1 MPPPN
6 VNEPECHVIGVI
18 VVSVILGFIL
28 VLGMIFLIVLFRRR
42 EVHICGKFHNYA
54 IDVNFTLSLHWC
66 FTQKIYSL
74 RVKGFIWI
82 LYQLPI
88 TVFEHKFRWFLNFIL
103 NVIYNSETSII
114 DLFEILHGYLCSL
127 CFLYLESRNMFLFF
141 VLIFITFLGLVI
153 KTKKYVI

>member
-6 VNEPECHVIGVI
+6 VNEPECNVIGVI
-18 VVSVILGFIL
+18 VVSVHVILGFIL

-88 TVFEHKFRWFLNFIL
+88 TIFEHKFRWFLNFIL

-114 DLFEILHGYLCSL
+114 DFFFKYYMDICFHCASCTWKVEICF
-127 CFLYLESRNMFLFF
+127 CFLFWFLLPF
-141 VLIFITFLGLVI
+141 
-153 KTKKYVI
+153 